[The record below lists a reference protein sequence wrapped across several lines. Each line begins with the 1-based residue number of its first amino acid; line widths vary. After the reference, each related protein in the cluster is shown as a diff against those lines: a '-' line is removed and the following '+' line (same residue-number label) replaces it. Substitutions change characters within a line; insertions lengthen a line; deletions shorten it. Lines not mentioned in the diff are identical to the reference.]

1 MAEFVFS
8 DADQEQLQELG
19 IPEFQVKNQLE
30 IFQKPLFNVD
40 LVRNCTVGD
49 GIVKIDPEEAGEYI
63 DAQQEAAKEG
73 LFLKFVPASGAAT
86 RMFKFLFQV
95 QQASEP
101 ITWEDI
107 KRAVKKGDSTF
118 EKFKQFMENI
128 SHFAFFDELKEIMSR
143 DGLDLEQ
150 LIHDG
155 RFEPVLQYLLTGR
168 GLNYGSMAKGLLKF
182 HHYPSGNRT
191 AFEEHLVEATH
202 YVRDADGVC
211 RLHFTVLPEQQELFA
226 TLLES
231 VRAAYEKEYGVRF
244 KVDFSFQ
251 KPSTDTIAVDLDNE
265 PLRDEKQRL
274 VFRPG
279 GHGALLQNLTA
290 LQDYLVYIK
299 NIDNVIPDCLKEAT
313 YFWKR
318 VLGGILVELEDEI
331 HTHVRLLKNEA
342 TDDIQEQA
350 EEFARDKLWIDFP
363 DDYADWPSSKRH
375 HFLLTKL
382 NRPIRVCGVVRNV
395 GEPGGAP
402 FWVREQDNT
411 CSIQIVEKAQVN
423 FDSPEQDAIWNSS
436 THFNPVDLVCSMRD
450 FEGKPFD
457 LSRHVNPDAVF
468 ISKKSMSGRD
478 LKALELPGLWNGAMA
493 DWTTI
498 CVEVP
503 IITFNPVKTVDD
515 LLRPEHQQSSPNGC

>member
-1 MAEFVFS
+1 MTEFVFS
-8 DADQEQLQELG
+8 DADQLQLEELG
-19 IPEFQVKNQLE
+19 IPEAQVRSELE

-40 LVRNCTVGD
+40 LLRNCTVGD
-49 GIVKIDPEEAGEYI
+49 GIVKIEPEQAGEYI
-63 DAQQEAAKEG
+63 DAQQEAAQKG
-73 LFLKFVPASGAAT
+73 RFLKFVPASGAAT

-95 QQASEP
+95 QQANESISWQE
-101 ITWEDI
+101 INQAAE
-107 KRAVKKGDSTF
+107 KGNSTF
-118 EKFKQFMENI
+118 EKFKRFMDNI
-128 SHFAFFDELKEIMSR
+128 FHFAFYDELKEAMSR

-150 LIHDG
+150 LIGDG
-155 RFEPVLQYLLTGR
+155 QFEPVLQYFLTEPK
-168 GLNYGSMAKGLLKF
+168 LNYGSMAKGLLKF

-191 AFEEHLVEATH
+191 AFEEHLVEATQ
-202 YVRDADGVC
+202 YVKDAEGIC
-211 RLHFTVLPEQQELFA
+211 RLHFTVLPEHRDRFSR
-226 TLLES
+226 LLES
-231 VRAAYEKEYGVRF
+231 VRAVYEKEYGVHF

-251 KPSTDTIAVDLDNE
+251 KQSTDTIAVDLSNQ
-265 PLRDEKQRL
+265 PLRDQNERL

-279 GHGALLQNLTA
+279 GHGALLQNLTE

-299 NIDNVIPDCLKEAT
+299 NIDNVIPDCLKAAT

-318 VLGGILVELEDEI
+318 VLGGLLVTLEDEI
-331 HTHVRLLKNEA
+331 HTYVRLLKVEA
-342 TDDIQEQA
+342 TDAIQEEA
-350 EEFARDKLWIDFP
+350 EKFARDKLWMTFP
-363 DDYADWPSSKRH
+363 EDYADWPSSKRH

-402 FWVREQDNT
+402 FWLQEEDGT

-423 FDSPEQDAIWNSS
+423 FDSSEQDALWNSS

-457 LSRHVNPDAVF
+457 LSSHVNPNAVF
-468 ISKKSMSGRD
+468 ISKKSISGRD

-493 DWTTI
+493 DWTTL

-515 LLRPEHQQSSPNGC
+515 LLRPEHQQGSAESC